1 MNLTVLLLILTSVS
15 LSALA
20 QISLKAGMAA
30 ARAGTTSMVHA
41 TATDAGPTT
50 LLLAAASQPGV
61 IGGLLLYGLGT
72 VVWLLVLSRL
82 DVSVAYPFV
91 ALGFLMV
98 MVLGAWC
105 FGEPI
110 TLSKLAGTVLVGAGV
125 YLLARA

>member
-1 MNLTVLLLILTSVS
+1 MSPTVLLLILASVS

-20 QISLKAGMAA
+20 QISLKAGMTA
-30 ARAGTTSMVHA
+30 ARTGTPDAGA
-41 TATDAGPTT
+41 TASPGD

-61 IGGLLLYGLGT
+61 LGGLLLYALGT

-98 MVLGAWC
+98 MGLGAWC

-110 TLSKLAGTVLVGAGV
+110 TAGKLAGTLLVGAGV
-125 YLLARA
+125 YLLART